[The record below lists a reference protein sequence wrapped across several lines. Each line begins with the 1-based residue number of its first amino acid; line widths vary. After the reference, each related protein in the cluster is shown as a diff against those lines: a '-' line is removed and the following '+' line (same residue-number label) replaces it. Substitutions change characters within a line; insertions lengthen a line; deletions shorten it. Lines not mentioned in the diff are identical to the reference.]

1 VTEQRRGAGNL
12 KEDKMNYSLF
22 RRIVFIL
29 GFFAVSVVLA
39 YAEKP
44 EMAKIR
50 VNVSPSEAY
59 IFIDGAPYT
68 HRSHTLRLTPGEY
81 TIGVYNYGYVPQVQ
95 KLTLKA
101 GDNPEINARLAPV
114 PGTVNG
120 PWGRIQIE
128 GNANDKAAVFLNG
141 IGPEFFV
148 GHVDEMNN
156 NVLAKQRLIVPV
168 GTYDLILINPKEKT
182 PFFNGK
188 VEVRENQRVIVDVA
202 AKENTRKYEP
212 WNRGEK
218 LSSMKRFEA
227 GTKTAD
233 IAVAPVKAGIL
244 LDKTQ
249 IACGEFVKLS
259 WNSIEAAQIT
269 ITANG
274 KPLADS
280 PFTGEEKLQPLET
293 TKYELHAV
301 GPGGV
306 VDSSTTVNVDTAVK
320 TSLTATPAEVK
331 YEKVGDKV
339 LEQGS
344 SNLLWTASNASVV
357 RVEPF
362 GLVNGDNGSVPLTL
376 IPSQIAVGPVDETK
390 TYTITASNICG
401 GTDTQTAA
409 VHLTGNIAPEEVA
422 AKMPQTA
429 SPLPLLGLLGLGSLF
444 TGFAIR
450 RARKNR

>member
-1 VTEQRRGAGNL
+1 
-12 KEDKMNYSLF
+12 MNSLF
-22 RRIVFIL
+22 RRIAFIL
-29 GFFAVSVVLA
+29 SLLTITAALA

-44 EMAKIR
+44 DMAKIR

-59 IFIDGAPYT
+59 IFINGEPYT

-81 TIGVYNYGYVPQVQ
+81 TIGVYNYGFTPQVQ
-95 KLTLKA
+95 TITLKA

-114 PGTVNG
+114 PGTVTG

-148 GHVDEMNN
+148 GHIDEMNN
-156 NVLAKQRLIVPV
+156 NVLAEQRLIVPV
-168 GTYDLILINPKEKT
+168 GTYDLFLINPKEKT
-182 PFFNGK
+182 PFFTGK

-202 AKENTRKYEP
+202 AKENTRTYKP
-212 WNRGEK
+212 WDRGK
-218 LSSMKRFEA
+218 DHPAFKRFEA
-227 GTKTAD
+227 GTRTAD
-233 IAVAPVKAGIL
+233 IAVAPVKAGIA

-249 IACGEFVKLS
+249 IACGEHVNLI
-259 WNSIEAAQIT
+259 WNSVEAAKIS

-274 KPLADS
+274 KLLAES

-320 TSLTATPAEVK
+320 TSLTATPTNVK

-339 LEQGS
+339 MEQES
-344 SNLLWTASNASVV
+344 SNLMWTAANADSV
-357 RVEPF
+357 RLEPF
-362 GLVNGDNGSVPLTL
+362 GRVTGDNGNVPLTL
-376 IPSQIAVGPVDETK
+376 IPAQIGVGPVDETK
-390 TYTITASNICG
+390 TYTLTATNICG
-401 GTDTQTAA
+401 GSDSKTVA
-409 VHLTGNIAPEEVA
+409 VHLTGNIAPEQVAEV
-422 AKMPQTA
+422 KMPQTA
-429 SPLPLLGLLGLGSLF
+429 SPLPLLGLLGFGSLF
-444 TGFAIR
+444 SAFALR
-450 RARKNR
+450 RFLKKH

>member
-1 VTEQRRGAGNL
+1 M
-12 KEDKMNYSLF
+12 KYSPF
-22 RRIVFIL
+22 RRFAFIL
-29 GFFAVSVVLA
+29 TFLMITASIG

-59 IFIDGAPYT
+59 IFIDGNPYT

-81 TIGVYNYGYVPQVQ
+81 TIGVYNYGFVPQVQ
-95 KLTLKA
+95 KIALKA
-101 GDNPEINARLAPV
+101 GDNPEINARLTAV
-114 PGTVNG
+114 PETVTG

-141 IGPEFFV
+141 TGPEFFV
-148 GHVDEMNN
+148 GHIDEMNN
-156 NVLAKQRLIVPV
+156 NFLAKQRLIVPV

-182 PFFNGK
+182 PFFTGK

-212 WNRGEK
+212 WERGKTHEAF
-218 LSSMKRFEA
+218 KRFEA
-227 GTKTAD
+227 GTRTAD
-233 IAVAPVKAGIL
+233 IAVAPVKAGIT

-249 IACGEFVKLS
+249 IACGDHVNLT
-259 WNSIEAAQIT
+259 WNSVDAAKIS

-280 PFTGEEKLQPLET
+280 PFTGEQKLQPLET
-293 TKYELHAV
+293 TRYEMHAV

-306 VDSSTTVNVDTAVK
+306 VDSNTTVNVDTTVK
-320 TSLTATPAEVK
+320 TSLMATPADVK
-331 YEKVGDKV
+331 YQKVGDKV

-344 SNLLWTASNASVV
+344 SNLTWTASNADVV

-362 GLVNGDNGSVPLTL
+362 GLVKGDNGTVPLTL
-376 IPSQIAVGPVDETK
+376 LPSQIAVGPIDETK

-422 AKMPQTA
+422 EVKMPQTA

-444 TGFAIR
+444 TGFAIHR
-450 RARKNR
+450 VRKNR

>member
-1 VTEQRRGAGNL
+1 VEKRRTAAIL
-12 KEDKMNYSLF
+12 KEEQMNHSAF
-22 RRIVFIL
+22 RRVAFIL
-29 GFFAVSVVLA
+29 TFLIITASIG

-44 EMAKIR
+44 DMAKIR

-59 IFIDGAPYT
+59 IFIDGNPYT

-95 KLTLKA
+95 KITLKA
-101 GDNPEINARLAPV
+101 GDNPEINARLAEIPAMV
-114 PGTVNG
+114 TG

-141 IGPEFFV
+141 FGPEFFV
-148 GHVDEMNN
+148 GHIDEMNN

-168 GTYDLILINPKEKT
+168 GTYDLILVNPKEKT
-182 PFFNGK
+182 PFFTGK

-202 AKENTRKYEP
+202 EKENTRKYEP
-212 WNRGEK
+212 WKRGETHPAF
-218 LSSMKRFEA
+218 KRFEA

-233 IAVAPVKAGIL
+233 IAVAPVKAGL
-244 LDKTQ
+244 ALDKTQ
-249 IACGEFVKLS
+249 IACGEYVNLA
-259 WNSIEAAQIT
+259 WNSADAAKIS

-274 KPLADS
+274 KPLTDS
-280 PFTGEEKLQPLET
+280 PLVGEQKLQPLET

-301 GPGGV
+301 GPGGL
-306 VDSSTTVNVDTAVK
+306 VDSSTTVNVDTKVK
-320 TSLTATPAEVK
+320 ASLMATPADVK

-344 SNLLWTASNASVV
+344 SNLTWTASNASLV
-357 RVEPF
+357 RIEPF
-362 GLVNGDNGSVPLTL
+362 GLVKGDSGNVPLAL
-376 IPSQIAVGPVDETK
+376 IPLQIAVGPVDETK

-409 VHLTGNIAPEEVA
+409 VHITGNIAPEQVAEV
-422 AKMPQTA
+422 KMPQTA
-429 SPLPLLGLLGLGSLF
+429 SPLPLLGLLSVGSFF
-444 TGFAIR
+444 TAFLLR
-450 RARKNR
+450 RGRKTN